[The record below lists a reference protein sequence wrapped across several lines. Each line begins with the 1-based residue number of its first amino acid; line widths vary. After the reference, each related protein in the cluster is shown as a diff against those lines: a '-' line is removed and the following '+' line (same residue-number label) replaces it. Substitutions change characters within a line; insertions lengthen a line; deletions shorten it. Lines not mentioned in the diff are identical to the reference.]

1 MSRLMSCGLVAAAL
15 SLLLSM
21 NAAAATL
28 AQQRGA
34 FGIVT
39 YDPVPVQETQ
49 TTPVPVPY
57 AWIDD
62 YPALLAGHSGDY
74 EAAANASAA
83 NGRAVWTCYMLGL
96 DPLNNDATND
106 FRITSFPMNADGT
119 PDLANILFYPPQT
132 QWNVQGASPVLKGA
146 ASLDA
151 KTWPTVTDENKS
163 LFRFFKVEVELP

>member
-1 MSRLMSCGLVAAAL
+1 MSRLKSCVLGAAAL

-21 NAAAATL
+21 NAVAAML
-28 AQQRGA
+28 AQQSGA

-62 YPALLAGHSGDY
+62 YPALLAGQSGDY
-74 EAAANASAA
+74 ESAANATAA
-83 NGRAVWTCYMLGL
+83 NGRTVWTCYMLGL
-96 DPLNNDATND
+96 DPVNNDATND
-106 FRITSFPMNADGT
+106 FRITLFPMNADGT
-119 PDLANILFYPPQT
+119 PDLANILFYPPQAH
-132 QWNVQGASPVLKGA
+132 WNIQGASPVLKGA

-151 KTWPTVTDENKS
+151 ETWPTVTDENKS
-163 LFRFFKVEVELP
+163 LFRFFKVVVELP